1 MKPSP
6 PRTFS
11 SAGKVSRRTLVVV
24 AVLTGVTA
32 VTAVVVAH
40 TEAGEAPGIAVDA
53 ARQVLAAT
61 EAWQSDHG
69 DGCPTLSE
77 LMEDG
82 RLDAD
87 ARTDDAWGNRF
98 RIICDGPR
106 TTVRSAGPD
115 GRAGTPDDLKVV
127 RGSG

>member
-1 MKPSP
+1 MKPSR
-6 PRTFS
+6 PRSFT
-11 SAGKVSRRTLVVV
+11 SAGRISRRTLTVV
-24 AVLTGVTA
+24 AVLAGVTA
-32 VTAVVVAH
+32 LTAVVVAH
-40 TEAGEAPGIAVDA
+40 TEAGEAPGVAVDA

-61 EAWQSDHG
+61 EAWQTEHG

-77 LMEDG
+77 LVEDG
-82 RLDAD
+82 RLDSD

-115 GRAGTPDDLKVV
+115 GRAGTPDDLKVE
-127 RGSG
+127 RSSG

>member
-1 MKPSP
+1 MKPSR
-6 PRTFS
+6 PRSFS
-11 SAGKVSRRTLVVV
+11 SAGRISRRTLTVV
-24 AVLTGVTA
+24 AVLSGVTA
-32 VTAVVVAH
+32 LTAVVVAH

-61 EAWQSDHG
+61 EAWQTEHG
-69 DGCPTLSE
+69 EGCPTLSE
-77 LMEDG
+77 LVEDG
-82 RLDAD
+82 RLDSD

-106 TTVRSAGPD
+106 ATVRSAGPD
-115 GRAGTPDDLKVV
+115 GRAGTPDDLKVE

>member
-1 MKPSP
+1 MKPSR
-6 PRTFS
+6 PRSFS
-11 SAGKVSRRTLVVV
+11 SAGRISRRTLTVG
-24 AVLTGVTA
+24 AVLSGVTA
-32 VTAVVVAH
+32 LTAVVVAH
-40 TEAGEAPGIAVDA
+40 TEAGEAPGVAVDA

-61 EAWQSDHG
+61 EAWQTEHG

-77 LMEDG
+77 LVEDG
-82 RLDAD
+82 RLDSD

-106 TTVRSAGPD
+106 ATVRSAGPD
-115 GRAGTPDDLKVV
+115 GRAGTPDDLKIE

>member
-1 MKPSP
+1 MKPSR
-6 PRTFS
+6 PRSFS
-11 SAGKVSRRTLVVV
+11 SAGRISRRTLTVV
-24 AVLTGVTA
+24 AVLSGVTA
-32 VTAVVVAH
+32 LTAVVVAH
-40 TEAGEAPGIAVDA
+40 TEAGEAPGVAVDA

-61 EAWQSDHG
+61 EAWQTEHG

-77 LMEDG
+77 LVEDG
-82 RLDAD
+82 RLDSD

-115 GRAGTPDDLKVV
+115 GRAGTPDDLKVE
-127 RGSG
+127 RSSG

>member
-1 MKPSP
+1 MKPSV
-6 PRTFS
+6 PRSFS
-11 SAGKVSRRTLVVV
+11 SAGRISRHSLLVGS
-24 AVLTGVTA
+24 VLAALTA

-40 TEAGEAPGIAVDA
+40 TEAGEAPGVAVDA

-61 EAWQSDHG
+61 EAWQTEHG

-77 LMEDG
+77 LIEDG
-82 RLDAD
+82 RLGAD
-87 ARTDDAWGNRF
+87 ARTDDGWGNRF
-98 RIICDGPR
+98 RIICDGPN

-115 GRAGTPDDLKVV
+115 RRAGTEDDLKVG

>member
-1 MKPSP
+1 MKP
-6 PRTFS
+6 PRPRSFS
-11 SAGKVSRRTLVVV
+11 SAGKISRRTLTVV

-32 VTAVVVAH
+32 LTAVVVAH
-40 TEAGEAPGIAVDA
+40 TEAGEAPGVAIDA

-61 EAWQSDHG
+61 EAWQTEHG

-77 LMEDG
+77 LVEDG
-82 RLDAD
+82 RLDSD

-115 GRAGTPDDLKVV
+115 GRAGTPDDLKVE